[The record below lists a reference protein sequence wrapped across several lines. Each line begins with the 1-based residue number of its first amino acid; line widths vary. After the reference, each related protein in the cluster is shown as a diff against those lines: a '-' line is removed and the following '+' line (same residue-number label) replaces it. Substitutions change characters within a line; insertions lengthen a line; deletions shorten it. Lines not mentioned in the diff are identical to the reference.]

1 MIAKGMSIHFTSP
14 SCRSLFLNIVSH
26 IMRFCAGEG
35 CALCGWQGPGGW
47 RECMHTG
54 EGEIVWGEMDLT
66 MLITLFWSNERLV
79 IMIQCNHP

>member
-1 MIAKGMSIHFTSP
+1 
-14 SCRSLFLNIVSH
+14 
-26 IMRFCAGEG
+26 
-35 CALCGWQGPGGW
+35 
-47 RECMHTG
+47 MHTG